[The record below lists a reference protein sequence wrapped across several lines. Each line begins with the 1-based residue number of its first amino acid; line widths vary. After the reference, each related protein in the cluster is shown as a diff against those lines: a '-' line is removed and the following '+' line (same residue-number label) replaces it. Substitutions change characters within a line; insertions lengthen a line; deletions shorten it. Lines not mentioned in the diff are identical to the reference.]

1 MKIPEQRKASRM
13 NTDNLQFIFTPDGF
27 YVDTASINTEN
38 ERQELA
44 IWQDAQQEN
53 DNSSIC
59 TPS

>member
-1 MKIPEQRKASRM
+1 M

-44 IWQDAQQEN
+44 IWQDAQQEK

>member
-1 MKIPEQRKASRM
+1 M
-13 NTDNLQFIFTPDGF
+13 NTDNLQFIFTPDVF